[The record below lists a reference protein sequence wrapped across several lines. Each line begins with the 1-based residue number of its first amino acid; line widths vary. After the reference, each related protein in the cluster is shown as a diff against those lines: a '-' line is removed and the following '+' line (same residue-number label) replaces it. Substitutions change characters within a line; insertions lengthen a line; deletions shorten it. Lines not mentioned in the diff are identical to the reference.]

1 LSEAAQTY
9 TAMDEME
16 DFFRQEWYSCTKA
29 RYAGELALGGTTD
42 PDNDERRGVLW
53 MRGWRDARLGRKE
66 QIPEDVPGGWDYDI
80 PPADCYQAGYSVGEI
95 ELYWEFK
102 NRFSAQDFRDLTAIK
117 QAEERAEERRADER

>member
-1 LSEAAQTY
+1 MSEAAQTY
-9 TAMDEME
+9 TAMDELE
-16 DFFRQEWYSCTKA
+16 DFFRQEYHSCQKA

-42 PDNDERRGVLW
+42 PDNDELRGVLW

-66 QIPEDVPGGWDYDI
+66 QIPDDVPGEWDYDI
-80 PPADCYQAGYSVGEI
+80 PPADCYRAGYSVGEI

-102 NRFSAQDFRDLTAIK
+102 NRFSAQDFRDLAAIK